1 MSTKSAITLRDL
13 AFEWPDG
20 TIALAS
26 MDFGEPGTRSSS
38 LTGTAQPRLRRGVR
52 KNAARIPNGS
62 VAKIGGSQR

>member
-20 TIALAS
+20 TIALDS
-26 MDFGEPGTRSSS
+26 
-38 LTGTAQPRLRRGVR
+38 V
-52 KNAARIPNGS
+52 GS